1 MPWLTL
7 WNRPLCIGKCL
18 SPLLEDGTI
27 NLVSLLCFSFC
38 QVCAC
43 PPLPSVCRG
52 CLLPRHSCL
61 PQVRLATECVAVNQ
75 TSLAGGETDNW
86 RRHRFLRDY
95 YRQNLQEVL
104 SSLSRNPS
112 TMSLQCSLLD
122 IQRPTTRQEIPRCV
136 RGQTARFF

>member
-61 PQVRLATECVAVNQ
+61 PQVRLATSRWQYLVQSLKVAATAFPRYKIRRGRGANFDRH
-75 TSLAGGETDNW
+75 T
-86 RRHRFLRDY
+86 RHRMCGCDPNIPYLLTVVHKVQTTIMHGSEFR
-95 YRQNLQEVL
+95 
-104 SSLSRNPS
+104 SSSNV
-112 TMSLQCSLLD
+112 QC
-122 IQRPTTRQEIPRCV
+122 
-136 RGQTARFF
+136 FF